1 MSQEETI
8 SLRKQ
13 KKGLALL
20 QPQQATQ
27 ISKVLMKRS
36 FKLIIFQDPGKY
48 GLCENQWHDSSFIPI
63 EEKNT

>member
-13 KKGLALL
+13 EKGLALL

-48 GLCENQWHDSSFIPI
+48 GLC
-63 EEKNT
+63 